1 MGILVIIIVTIPN
14 HNLSFH
20 IFFGHFLYS
29 YRVVSCFSFLLFFF
43 VFLSICILLFIL
55 FSPSFLCGW
64 SYGFKHLAIYVY
76 TCMVF
81 VFNGIRV
88 VHDGGDL
95 QDVVEPFVEK
105 KLGCEEHNFIFW
117 NLEKIVCVCV
127 CVCAH
132 LYTMNVVGICV
143 FSLFR

>member
-1 MGILVIIIVTIPN
+1 
-14 HNLSFH
+14 
-20 IFFGHFLYS
+20 
-29 YRVVSCFSFLLFFF
+29 
-43 VFLSICILLFIL
+43 
-55 FSPSFLCGW
+55 
-64 SYGFKHLAIYVY
+64 
-76 TCMVF
+76 
-81 VFNGIRV
+81 